1 MLSVAVHKDIGE
13 YQPKVVGK
21 MTGRTLASIAGALG
35 AAVASGLYMYFVL
48 GLNPGDNMMVI
59 YAVSLPFWCCGFVRP
74 HGMPFEQFVPLWLRA
89 NFGSDRIFYVPSM
102 ALAGLI
108 DRADRPMKK
117 GSGYGKTYKKQN
129 ALRGVESYSP
139 RAGRVIS

>member
-1 MLSVAVHKDIGE
+1 MDMEATVIRLEYDPNRSANIALVEYADGE
-13 YQPKVVGK
+13 KRYI
-21 MTGRTLASIAGALG
+21 LAP
-35 AAVASGLYMYFVL
+35 V

-117 GSGYGKTYKKQN
+117 GSAYGKTYKKQN